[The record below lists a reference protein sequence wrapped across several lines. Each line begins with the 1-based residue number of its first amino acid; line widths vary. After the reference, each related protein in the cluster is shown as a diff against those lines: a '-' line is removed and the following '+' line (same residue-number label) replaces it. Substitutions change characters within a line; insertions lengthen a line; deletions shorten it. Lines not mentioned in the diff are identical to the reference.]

1 MAKDKKISVKELAEL
16 YAKDG
21 GGDLINEVV
30 DAIFLFRKV
39 TRDDSQGYSITGG
52 GNFRQNDAAMVIIT
66 MMEMMDLELDKGSI
80 PQPEDMAEFGLL
92 RLLFKEFTQSYIKAV
107 GALRK
112 VIDEKV
118 KDLEEENEE
127 EKESKGEGTDA

>member
-1 MAKDKKISVKELAEL
+1 MAKDKKISIKELAEL
-16 YAKDG
+16 YNKDG

-66 MMEMMDLELDKGSI
+66 MMEMMDIDLEKGAV

-92 RLLFKEFTQSYIKAV
+92 RLLFKDFTQAYIKAV
-107 GALRK
+107 SALRK